1 MDATLG
7 QRKRDALALLSGM
20 LTSVLQGDF
29 PVTNR
34 LSAQP
39 ASALNALL
47 AKPTTI
53 SETNANERDVFKVD
67 MNDLDLG
74 PSSESEASSDEDRP
88 IRNTRQLK
96 SEVRRLKAIIR
107 RANRRTARRA
117 ARIAKHLDPSQAAAV
132 FDSLGGLLTPLREP
146 QHVTEDALDKRMTE
160 VAPQEGEIAEAS
172 GPAPPNVEA
181 ISFPLSSPTDS
192 LPSSPPISTHNSDI
206 LAEGTSWPCKP
217 CNSSF
222 NHFDDYRSH
231 KWSNAYHQK
240 NVADYKY
247 LRPTY
252 REEEDDVE
260 QVPSYD
266 PVGHYCVDCD
276 FRTPTYGNYRR
287 HLRRQWHVR
296 NVSMRLQRK
305 GGVTK
310 KTKSAPKTKGGQ
322 LQQYCK
328 DCDSWCVRINW
339 ARHLKSPMHVD
350 NVAKNLRLRSN
361 EEVFGE
367 TEKVGDWVEV
377 NEMNEFRSEKPGH
390 YCKDCD
396 RFYTTQNWSCHLK
409 GSVHASNVLKNK
421 YCDKSIVLPTPP
433 DSIIEVEGLETLP
446 TEQPERYCEACDI
459 YPGVRWARHVA
470 SPSHVFNA
478 IRFPNLSRCT
488 TVDKDTTDDEDVT
501 EDESVAE
508 ESSSLTEVEGSS
520 SSSVMEL
527 VEKVQVKVQERGES
541 QDEHEEPEH
550 YCEDCNCRY
559 SGIKWERHLT
569 SDEHV
574 ENVERSMAR
583 DGIHCDEDEDE
594 DEDMQGDQIVQ
605 HEAHVQISL
614 HALTSSPA
622 SSSLPPTPAESA
634 CPEYFVD
641 GVPPH
646 QSSSRRPSGKQDWYC
661 DMCDANVSVSS
672 TWAIGVHMAGHEQ
685 ALYEKWKIKSLESSK
700 RFQVDA

>member
-1 MDATLG
+1 MDATLE

-39 ASALNALL
+39 VSALNALL

-53 SETNANERDVFKVD
+53 SEANANERDVFKID

-117 ARIAKHLDPSQAAAV
+117 ARIAKHLDLSQAAAV

-146 QHVTEDALDKRMTE
+146 QHVTEDALDKRMPE
-160 VAPQEGEIAEAS
+160 VASQEGEIAEAN

-181 ISFPLSSPTDS
+181 ISFTLSSPTDS
-192 LPSSPPISTHNSDI
+192 LPSSSPISTHNSDI
-206 LAEGTSWPCKP
+206 LAEGTSWLCKP

-222 NHFDDYRSH
+222 NHLDDYRSH

-240 NVADYKY
+240 NVADYKR

-252 REEEDDVE
+252 QEEEDDGG

-276 FRTPTYGNYRR
+276 FRTPMYGDYRR
-287 HLRRQWHVR
+287 HLRSQWHASYVTR
-296 NVSMRLQRK
+296 KLQRR

-310 KTKSAPKTKGGQ
+310 GGK

-328 DCDSWCVRINW
+328 DCDSWCGRINS
-339 ARHLKSPMHVD
+339 ARHLKGPMHMN
-350 NVAKNLRLRSN
+350 NVAKNLRFKSN
-361 EEVFGE
+361 EEVFEE
-367 TEKVGDWVEV
+367 TETARDCVKI
-377 NEMNEFRSEKPGH
+377 NEMDELRSEKTGD
-390 YCKDCD
+390 YCEDCD
-396 RFYTTQNWSCHLK
+396 RFYKTQDWSRHLK

-421 YCDKSIVLPTPP
+421 HCDKSIVLPTPP
-433 DSIIEVEGLETLP
+433 DSIVEVEGLETLP
-446 TEQPERYCEACDI
+446 SEQLERYCETCDI

-478 IRFPNLSRCT
+478 IRSPNLSRCT
-488 TVDKDTTDDEDVT
+488 TVDEDTTDDDEVT
-501 EDESVAE
+501 EDESIAE
-508 ESSSLTEVEGSS
+508 ESSSLTGVEGSS

-559 SGIKWERHLT
+559 SGIKWERHLA

-574 ENVERSMAR
+574 KNVERSMVR
-583 DGIHCDEDEDE
+583 DGIQCDEDE
-594 DEDMQGDQIVQ
+594 DEDMQGDEIVQ
-605 HEAHVQISL
+605 HEADVQISS

-622 SSSLPPTPAESA
+622 SSFLPPTPAESA
-634 CPEYFVD
+634 CPEYYVG

-661 DMCDANVSVSS
+661 DMCDANVFVSS
-672 TWAIGVHMAGHEQ
+672 TWAIGAHMAGHQ
-685 ALYEKWKIKSLESSK
+685 
-700 RFQVDA
+700 

>member
-1 MDATLG
+1 MDATLE

-39 ASALNALL
+39 ASALNVLL
-47 AKPTTI
+47 AKPKTI
-53 SETNANERDVFKVD
+53 SETNANERDVFKID

-74 PSSESEASSDEDRP
+74 PSSESETSSDEDRP

-117 ARIAKHLDPSQAAAV
+117 ARIAKHLDPSQVAAV
-132 FDSLGGLLTPLREP
+132 FGSLGGLLTPLREP
-146 QHVTEDALDKRMTE
+146 QHVTEDALDKRMTD

-181 ISFPLSSPTDS
+181 ISYPLSSPTDS
-192 LPSSPPISTHNSDI
+192 LPSSSPISTHNSDI
-206 LAEGTSWPCKP
+206 LAEGTSWLCKP
-217 CNSSF
+217 CNISF
-222 NHFDDYRSH
+222 NHLDDYRSH

-240 NVADYKY
+240 NVADYKR

-252 REEEDDVE
+252 QEEEDDVE
-260 QVPSYD
+260 QVSSCD
-266 PVGHYCVDCD
+266 PVGHYCANCD
-276 FRTPTYGNYRR
+276 FRTSTYGNYTR
-287 HLRRQWHVR
+287 HLRRQWHQR
-296 NVSMRLQRK
+296 NVTMRLQRK

-310 KTKSAPKTKGGQ
+310 KVKSAPKTKGGQ

-339 ARHLKSPMHVD
+339 ARHLKGPMHVD

-396 RFYTTQNWSCHLK
+396 RFYTTQNWSRHLK
-409 GSVHASNVLKNK
+409 GSVDEDTTGDEDITEEESVTEE
-421 YCDKSIVLPTPP
+421 SRSSTG
-433 DSIIEVEGLETLP
+433 VEG
-446 TEQPERYCEACDI
+446 
-459 YPGVRWARHVA
+459 
-470 SPSHVFNA
+470 F
-478 IRFPNLSRCT
+478 F
-488 TVDKDTTDDEDVT
+488 
-501 EDESVAE
+501 
-508 ESSSLTEVEGSS
+508 

-527 VEKVQVKVQERGES
+527 VEKMQVKVQERGES

-574 ENVERSMAR
+574 ENVERSMVR

-594 DEDMQGDQIVQ
+594 NEDMQGDEIVQ
-605 HEAHVQISL
+605 HEADVQISS

-622 SSSLPPTPAESA
+622 SSSLPPTPAEPA
-634 CPEYFVD
+634 CSECYVD
-641 GVPPH
+641 GVPPP

-672 TWAIGVHMAGHEQ
+672 TWAIGVHMAGHQQ

-700 RFQVDA
+700 RFQVDV

>member
-1 MDATLG
+1 MDATLE
-7 QRKRDALALLSGM
+7 QRKRDALALLYGM

-39 ASALNALL
+39 VSALNALL

-53 SETNANERDVFKVD
+53 SEANANERDVFKID

-74 PSSESEASSDEDRP
+74 PSSESAASSDEDRP

-132 FDSLGGLLTPLREP
+132 FDSLGGLLTLLREP
-146 QHVTEDALDKRMTE
+146 QHVTEDARDKLMTG

-172 GPAPPNVEA
+172 
-181 ISFPLSSPTDS
+181 
-192 LPSSPPISTHNSDI
+192 
-206 LAEGTSWPCKP
+206 EGTLWLCKP

-231 KWSNAYHQK
+231 KWSKGYHQK
-240 NVADYKY
+240 NVADYKC
-247 LRPTY
+247 LGPKY

-276 FRTPTYGNYRR
+276 FRTPRYGNYRR

-310 KTKSAPKTKGGQ
+310 KTRSAPKTKGGQ

-339 ARHLKSPMHVD
+339 ARHLKGPMHVG
-350 NVAKNLRLRSN
+350 NVAKNLQLRSN

-377 NEMNEFRSEKPGH
+377 YEMNELCSEKPGH

-396 RFYTTQNWSCHLK
+396 RFYTTQNWSRHLK

-421 YCDKSIVLPTPP
+421 HCDKSMVLLTPP
-433 DSIIEVEGLETLP
+433 DSIIEAEGLETLP
-446 TEQPERYCEACDI
+446 TEQLERYCEACDI

-488 TVDKDTTDDEDVT
+488 TVEEDTTDDEDVT
-501 EDESVAE
+501 EDESIAV
-508 ESSSLTEVEGSS
+508 ESSSLTKVEESS

-527 VEKVQVKVQERGES
+527 VEKLQMEVQGES
-541 QDEHEEPEH
+541 QDEPEH

-574 ENVERSMAR
+574 ENVERSMVR
-583 DGIHCDEDEDE
+583 DGIHCNEDEDE
-594 DEDMQGDQIVQ
+594 DEDMQGDEIVQ
-605 HEAHVQISL
+605 HEADVQISSN
-614 HALTSSPA
+614 ALTSSPA
-622 SSSLPPTPAESA
+622 SSSLPPTPACSE
-634 CPEYFVD
+634 CYVD

-672 TWAIGVHMAGHEQ
+672 TWAIGVHMAGHQQ

-700 RFQVDA
+700 RFQVNV

>member
-1 MDATLG
+1 
-7 QRKRDALALLSGM
+7 M
-20 LTSVLQGDF
+20 LTSVLQGDL

-34 LSAQP
+34 HSAQP

-53 SETNANERDVFKVD
+53 SETNANERDIFKID

-146 QHVTEDALDKRMTE
+146 QHVTEGALNKRMTA
-160 VAPQEGEIAEAS
+160 VAPQEDEIAKAS
-172 GPAPPNVEA
+172 GPASPNVEA

-192 LPSSPPISTHNSDI
+192 LPSSSPISTYNSDI
-206 LAEGTSWPCKP
+206 LAEGTSWLCKP
-217 CNSSF
+217 CNISF
-222 NHFDDYRSH
+222 NHLDDYRSH

-240 NVADYKY
+240 NVADYKL

-252 REEEDDVE
+252 QEEEDDGR

-266 PVGHYCVDCD
+266 QVGHYCADCD
-276 FRTPTYGNYRR
+276 FRTPMYGDFRR
-287 HLRRQWHVR
+287 HLRSQWHASHVAR
-296 NVSMRLQRK
+296 KLQRR

-310 KTKSAPKTKGGQ
+310 KAKSAPKTKGGK

-328 DCDSWCVRINW
+328 DCD
-339 ARHLKSPMHVD
+339 
-350 NVAKNLRLRSN
+350 
-361 EEVFGE
+361 
-367 TEKVGDWVEV
+367 
-377 NEMNEFRSEKPGH
+377 
-390 YCKDCD
+390 
-396 RFYTTQNWSCHLK
+396 RFHKTQNWSRHLK
-409 GSVHASNVLKNK
+409 GSVHASKVLKNK

-433 DSIIEVEGLETLP
+433 DSIVEVEGLETLP

-470 SPSHVFNA
+470 SPNHVFKA
-478 IRFPNLSRCT
+478 IRFLHLSRCT
-488 TVDKDTTDDEDVT
+488 TFDEDTMGDEGVT

-508 ESSSLTEVEGSS
+508 ESSSLTGVEGSS

-527 VEKVQVKVQERGES
+527 VEKVQMDVQERGES

-574 ENVERSMAR
+574 ENVERSMVR
-583 DGIHCDEDEDE
+583 DGIQCDEDK
-594 DEDMQGDQIVQ
+594 DEDMQGDETLQ
-605 HEAHVQISL
+605 HEADVQISS

-622 SSSLPPTPAESA
+622 SSSLPPTPAELA
-634 CPEYFVD
+634 CSECYFD

-646 QSSSRRPSGKQDWYC
+646 QFSSRRPSGKQDWYC

-672 TWAIGVHMAGHEQ
+672 TWAIGVHMAGH
-685 ALYEKWKIKSLESSK
+685 
-700 RFQVDA
+700 